1 MKEIIQTT
9 AGPVTLRTTRRED
22 GERLRALRVEALTLN
37 PTCFSSSPDEAAA
50 EDWVTRAADG
60 CGEGVTAIF
69 VAESA
74 AKELVAMAGILLSDR
89 LKFPHSGFIWGVY
102 TRPAWRGLGLSKR
115 LVNAAVTWAAGKGRT
130 IVRLA
135 VGTHN
140 AAAVRI
146 YLRCG
151 FTVYGVER
159 AASVVDGVEYDELMM
174 HRRLGDARR

>member
-1 MKEIIQTT
+1 MQQIIETT

-22 GERLRALRVEALTLN
+22 GERLRALRIEALAQN
-37 PTCFSSSPDEAAA
+37 PTCFSSSPEEAAG
-50 EDWVTRAADG
+50 EDWVTRAANG
-60 CGEGVTAIF
+60 CGDGVMAIF

-74 AKELVAMAGILLSDR
+74 DQDLVAMAGILLSDR

-102 TRPAWRGLGLSKR
+102 TRPAWRGHGLSER
-115 LVNAAVTWAAGKGRT
+115 LVNSAVAWAADKGRT

-174 HRRLGDARR
+174 HRRMGDI

>member
-1 MKEIIQTT
+1 
-9 AGPVTLRTTRRED
+9 
-22 GERLRALRVEALTLN
+22 
-37 PTCFSSSPDEAAA
+37 
-50 EDWVTRAADG
+50 
-60 CGEGVTAIF
+60 VTAIF